1 MENIIKNEALY
12 NMSSD
17 NGEVDYYSLPP
28 QISDELIIETDNL
41 TKRFMGGKVAADH
54 VSMHVRKGE
63 IYGFIGR
70 NGAGKTTTMK
80 VILGLL
86 LPTEGSFKLFGSTNL
101 EEGRKRTGSLIE
113 APGLYKN
120 CSAYENMKRFAI
132 LTGSSDK
139 EIKDLL
145 DLVGLGNVGKRKAGK
160 FSLGMKQRLGIAISL
175 LGNPELL
182 ILDEPINGL
191 DPAGIKELR
200 DCFIKLNRER
210 GVTILISS
218 HLLGELD
225 KIATTYGIINNGK
238 LVEEI
243 SAEEL
248 KKRCSKNLNI
258 TVDDVSKA
266 LKVLDEAR
274 IEGRREIHD
283 NSIVLFGD
291 IDKASEINE
300 ILVKSGVKVSQLGT
314 NTQDMEQYF
323 IERIG
328 K

>member
-1 MENIIKNEALY
+1 MTDLMENEAV
-12 NMSSD
+12 NKMSSMG
-17 NGEVDYYSLPP
+17 NEVDYYSLPP
-28 QISDELIIETDNL
+28 KISDEFVIETDNL
-41 TKRFMGGKVAADH
+41 TKRFIGGKVAADH
-54 VSMHVRKGE
+54 VSMHVKKGE

-86 LPTEGSFKLFGSTNL
+86 LPTDGDIKLFGSSNL
-101 EEGRKRTGSLIE
+101 IEGRKKIGSLIE

-120 CSAYENMKRFAI
+120 CSAYENMKRFAL
-132 LTGSSDK
+132 LTGSKDE
-139 EIKDLL
+139 EIKELL

-160 FSLGMKQRLGIAISL
+160 FSLGMKQRLGIAIAL

-200 DCFIKLNRER
+200 DCFIRLNRLK

-225 KIATTYGIINNGK
+225 KIATTYGIINDGK

-243 SAEEL
+243 SAEDL
-248 KKRCSKNLNI
+248 KKRCSVNLSV
-258 TVDDVSKA
+258 TVDNVSKA
-266 LKVLDEAR
+266 LEILDKAN
-274 IEGRREIHD
+274 IEGKREVHD
-283 NSIVLFGD
+283 NSIVLYGD
-291 IDKASEINE
+291 IEQASEINE
-300 ILVKSGVKVSQLGT
+300 ILVKAGIKVSSLGT
-314 NTQDMEQYF
+314 NAQDMEQYF